1 MAELGVLQP
10 IFNVCAREIGYEERG
25 RLWVP
30 WRMQTAADKQLMV
43 LVETISEA
51 IRVRRQQESGGRGKS
66 KEGSEG
72 GITGSK
78 G

>member
-1 MAELGVLQP
+1 M
-10 IFNVCAREIGYEERG
+10 
-25 RLWVP
+25 P